1 MRNEI
6 VALAQQ
12 KAAAAA
18 RRAAVPAALGIAA
31 AILFLFAV
39 AGLLAALFFWLAPLC
54 GPSGAALIAAA
65 TAFVLGLLAIAP
77 LAFKRRPQPAPAPD
91 ATLSQVVLQVAQ
103 SAPSL
108 GPRQAALAAFLL
120 ALAFGL
126 MARGSADGKK

>member
-39 AGLLAALFFWLAPLC
+39 AGLLAALFFWLAPLY

-108 GPRQAALAAFLL
+108 GPRQAALGAFLL
-120 ALAFGL
+120 AIALGL
-126 MARGSADGKK
+126 IARGSSDAKK

>member
-12 KAAAAA
+12 KAAAAV
-18 RRAAVPAALGIAA
+18 RRAAVPAALGMAA
-31 AILFLFAV
+31 TVLFLFGV
-39 AGLLAALFFWLAPLC
+39 AGLLAALFFWLAPLY

-120 ALAFGL
+120 AIALGL
-126 MARGSADGKK
+126 IARGSSDAKK